1 MGSIVYEYRSRIVE
15 LENEEEYRESKI
27 RLVRLCL
34 IAAFFSFLLA
44 LNTGAFDAL
53 NALNKITLITGAAL
67 LTLSA
72 HELTKEKRN
81 SARMRTMALTGI
93 AFTLTSL
100 FAMMV

>member
-1 MGSIVYEYRSRIVE
+1 MGSIVYEYKSRIVE